1 MSGIEPRG
9 YASMTPAELS
19 ERLARG
25 DRLRVID
32 VREPLEIEIAS
43 FPGAMHVPLG
53 TLPGRVGEIDRD
65 DPLVLVCHHGIR
77 SAAACGWLVRE
88 GFTNVTN
95 LSGGIDGWSTD
106 VDPGVPRY

>member
-1 MSGIEPRG
+1 
-9 YASMTPAELS
+9 MTPVELS

-32 VREPLEIEIAS
+32 VRELLELEIATL
-43 FPGAMHVPLG
+43 PGAMHVPLG
-53 TLPGRVGEIDRD
+53 TLPGRIGEIDRD

-88 GFTNVTN
+88 GYTNVTN
-95 LSGGIDGWSTD
+95 LSGGIDAWSTD
-106 VDPGVPRY
+106 VDPSVARY